1 MNEKSILLEVRVA
14 ATKKLLFL
22 PHTVRQMTRPNRM
35 ITTIEI
41 KHVVTTG
48 EVIEDYP
55 EDTRGH
61 SCLVLGFG
69 EENRAIHVVCS
80 TKDEYLAI
88 ITAYLPNLTQWTPD
102 FRRRL

>member
-1 MNEKSILLEVRVA
+1 
-14 ATKKLLFL
+14 
-22 PHTVRQMTRPNRM
+22 M

-41 KHVVTTG
+41 QHVVTTG

-80 TKDEYLAI
+80 PKDAVFSHHHSI
-88 ITAYLPNLTQWTPD
+88 SAQSNPMDT
-102 FRRRL
+102 